1 MKTLK
6 TFALSFALSF
16 ALWCAMPLAA
26 LLAGNALA
34 QTTSDPG
41 KVGSAKTEPAA
52 AASDMSDG
60 EVRKID
66 KDNMKITLKHGDIK
80 NLDMPGM
87 TMVFQVKDT
96 ALLDKL
102 QVGGKVK
109 FKAVKEDGKFMVT
122 DIQPAP

>member
-6 TFALSFALSF
+6 TLALSCALS
-16 ALWCAMPLAA
+16 CTMMLAA
-26 LLAGNALA
+26 LWAGNALA
-34 QTTSDPG
+34 QTTADP
-41 KVGSAKTEPAA
+41 AKAGATPTDPAA

-66 KDNMKITLKHGDIK
+66 KDNMKITLKHGEIK

-87 TMVFQVKDT
+87 TMVFQVKDS

-102 QVGGKVK
+102 QVGAKVR
-109 FKAVKEDGKFMVT
+109 FKAIKQDGKYTVT
-122 DIQPAP
+122 EIVSAP